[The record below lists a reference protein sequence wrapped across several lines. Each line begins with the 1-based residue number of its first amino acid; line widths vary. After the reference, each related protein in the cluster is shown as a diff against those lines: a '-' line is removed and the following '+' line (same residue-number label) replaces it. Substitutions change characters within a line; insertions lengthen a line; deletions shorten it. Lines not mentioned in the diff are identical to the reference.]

1 MRGGLGFNQL
11 CVDPNLTAGSLDAA
25 FEHRAHAEL
34 ADRNKDDLL
43 VLQTEITNRIAN
55 ALGVELVNRERQ
67 AA

>member
-1 MRGGLGFNQL
+1 LVR
-11 CVDPNLTAGSLDAA
+11 SLDAP
-25 FEHRAHAEL
+25 FEDVTHAEL

-55 ALGVELVNRERQ
+55 ALGVELVNREPR

>member
-34 ADRNKDDLL
+34 MAELFR
-43 VLQTEITNRIAN
+43 INRFVPIGECGA
-55 ALGVELVNRERQ
+55 GRDHKYVS
-67 AA
+67 